1 MVNKMRLLICGKG
14 GAGKSAIT
22 LLMAREFRKRGPVYI
37 LDSDESNRL
46 LSKLLG
52 TETPETIANYL
63 GGRKNLS
70 KEFSKLDN
78 INLSKLP
85 DEYVKMSPDG
95 IGLASVGK
103 IEEFGEGCAC
113 PYGLLSKVLLKKMV
127 LLDDETVLVD
137 TEAGVEHLGRG
148 VEEGIDAIIV
158 IVDPTA
164 EGIAIA
170 KLLRDEARRIEKPFH
185 MILNK
190 ITPEVEAIMV
200 EKAKAEGLLP
210 SNLVR
215 YDHIIFRSSLEGT
228 MLQAGSAQEE
238 VSRFIKSNF

>member
-1 MVNKMRLLICGKG
+1 M
-14 GAGKSAIT
+14 
-22 LLMAREFRKRGPVYI
+22 
-37 LDSDESNRL
+37 
-46 LSKLLG
+46 
-52 TETPETIANYL
+52 
-63 GGRKNLS
+63 NLS
-70 KEFSKLDN
+70 NEISKLDN
-78 INLSKLP
+78 IHLNKLG
-85 DEYVKMSPDG
+85 DKYIKISPDD

-127 LLDDETVLVD
+127 LTGDETVLVD

-170 KLLRDEARRIEKPFH
+170 KLLRDESNRIEKPFH

-190 ITPEVEAIMV
+190 ITSEVEDIMLD
-200 EKAKAEGLLP
+200 KAKIEGLVP
-210 SNLVR
+210 SALIR
-215 YDHIIFRSSLEGT
+215 YDQEIFRSSLEGKT
-228 MLQAGSAQEE
+228 LQAGSAQDEI
-238 VSRFIKSNF
+238 STFINSNF

>member
-1 MVNKMRLLICGKG
+1 MRLLICGKG

-22 LLMAREFRKRGPVYI
+22 LLMAREFTKRGPVYI

-46 LSKLLG
+46 LPKLLG
-52 TETPETIANYL
+52 TETPDTIANYL

-70 KEFSKLDN
+70 KEFNKLDN
-78 INLSKLP
+78 IHLSKLP
-85 DEYVKMSPDG
+85 EEFIKISPEG
-95 IGLASVGK
+95 IGLTSVGK

-127 LLDDETVLVD
+127 LGENETVLMD

-170 KLLRDEARRIEKPFH
+170 RLLRDEATRIEKPFY

-190 ITPEVEAIMV
+190 ITSEVEDIMI
-200 EKAKAEGLLP
+200 EKAKEEGLVP
-210 SNLVR
+210 SALVR
-215 YDHIIFRSSLEGT
+215 YDPAIFKSGLEGSR
-228 MLQAGSAQEE
+228 LEAGTAQVEI
-238 VSRFIKSNF
+238 STFINSNF

>member
-1 MVNKMRLLICGKG
+1 MRLLICGKG

-22 LLMAREFRKRGPVYI
+22 LLMAREFKKRGPIYI

-46 LSKLLG
+46 FPKLLG
-52 TETPETIANYL
+52 TETPDTIANYL

-70 KEFSKLDN
+70 MEVNKLDN
-78 INLSKLP
+78 IQLSKLP
-85 DEYVKMSPDG
+85 EEFIKMSPEG
-95 IGLASVGK
+95 IGLTSVGK

-127 LLDDETVLVD
+127 LDEDETVLMD

-170 KLLRDEARRIEKPFH
+170 KLLRDEAARIGKLFY

-190 ITPEVEAIMV
+190 ITSEVEVIMV
-200 EKAKAEGLLP
+200 EKAEEEGITP
-210 SNLVR
+210 SAIIR
-215 YDHIIFRSSLEGT
+215 YDPVIFRSSLEGT
-228 MLQAGSAQEE
+228 RLKAGTAQVEISA
-238 VSRFIKSNF
+238 FINSNF